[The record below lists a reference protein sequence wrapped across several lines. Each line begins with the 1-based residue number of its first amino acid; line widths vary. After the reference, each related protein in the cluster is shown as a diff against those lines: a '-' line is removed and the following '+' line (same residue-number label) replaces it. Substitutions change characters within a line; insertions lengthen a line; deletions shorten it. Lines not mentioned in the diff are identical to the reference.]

1 MCHLSRQEHIC
12 DVYHFLSCSLFTMQ
26 LNSCEGKS
34 KKNTVFVYKKQDVLP
49 ATSCLNKSNTNESS
63 NLSCVLWESVSESC
77 CSDPAVSQHA
87 VKQSE
92 DKSAE
97 TSNLHQDKNTWTATQ
112 RTPRWSRALSGRS
125 FSASTG

>member
-92 DKSAE
+92 YKSAE
-97 TSNLHQDKNTWTATQ
+97 TSNF
-112 RTPRWSRALSGRS
+112 RTKRTKTLGQPPRGLLGGAEP
-125 FSASTG
+125 